1 MSRSYKKHPWAT
13 DNHKGKKYLKKVANK
28 RVRKFNRELA
38 NGNAY
43 RRLYPT
49 YDICDYKFFCTFI
62 DALKELNR
70 KIDEIENEKQYWKE
84 WYKYYRRK

>member
-13 DNHKGKKYLKKVANK
+13 DNHSNRKYLKKVANK
-28 RVRKFNRELA
+28 RVRRFNRELA

-43 RRLYPT
+43 KRLYPT